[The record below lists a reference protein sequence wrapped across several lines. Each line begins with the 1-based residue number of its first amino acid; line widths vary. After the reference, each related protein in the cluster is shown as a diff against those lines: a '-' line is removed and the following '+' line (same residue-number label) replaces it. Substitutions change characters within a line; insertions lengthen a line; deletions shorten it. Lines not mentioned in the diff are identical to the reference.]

1 MVDCG
6 QGISLVSMLQI
17 SSSRSHK
24 IVNQS
29 KIVAVRG
36 LISNKIYLV
45 LSTPK
50 TGEFRLKVAECMIR
64 SIWTRRSVVPPT
76 LAIYVM
82 FNILRMLSIYMSNN
96 ATSFNTWVLSL
107 THIHTLERTTWNGSQ
122 QVDCRLLMYTN
133 SNSPQI
139 GNATSTTLH
148 TPPSPAL
155 VCLAVYRIVEA
166 IRAFDNWWWAESN
179 MLHSTT
185 SQHTWTERIVDLT
198 SFPCS

>member
-1 MVDCG
+1 MEEYG

-76 LAIYVM
+76 PAIYVM

-107 THIHTLERTTWNGSQ
+107 THTHTHTCTYNMKRKSTGWLSV
-122 QVDCRLLMYTN
+122 VDVHEFEFT
-133 SNSPQI
+133 SNRKRNKHHSP
-139 GNATSTTLH
+139 
-148 TPPSPAL
+148 
-155 VCLAVYRIVEA
+155 
-166 IRAFDNWWWAESN
+166 
-179 MLHSTT
+179 HST
-185 SQHTWTERIVDLT
+185 IT
-198 SFPCS
+198 SFGLLSGLPNRWSHSGIWQLMMGRKQHVAQHDFSTHLNRMYRRFNFFSM

>member
-1 MVDCG
+1 
-6 QGISLVSMLQI
+6 
-17 SSSRSHK
+17 
-24 IVNQS
+24 
-29 KIVAVRG
+29 
-36 LISNKIYLV
+36 
-45 LSTPK
+45 
-50 TGEFRLKVAECMIR
+50 MIR

-96 ATSFNTWVLSL
+96 STSFNTWVLSL
-107 THIHTLERTTWNGSQ
+107 THTHTHLNVQHETEVNRLIVGSW
-122 QVDCRLLMYTN
+122 CTRYTN

-185 SQHTWTERIVDLT
+185 SQHTWTECIVDLT

>member
-1 MVDCG
+1 MEEYG

-36 LISNKIYLV
+36 LISNNIYLV

-64 SIWTRRSVVPPT
+64 SIWTRRSFVPPT

-107 THIHTLERTTWNGSQ
+107 THIHTHLNVQHETEVNRLIVGCWCTRIRIHLKSETQ
-122 QVDCRLLMYTN
+122 QAPL
-133 SNSPQI
+133 S
-139 GNATSTTLH
+139 TLH
-148 TPPSPAL
+148 HHQLWSA
-155 VCLAVYRIVEA
+155 
-166 IRAFDNWWWAESN
+166 
-179 MLHSTT
+179 
-185 SQHTWTERIVDLT
+185 
-198 SFPCS
+198 